1 MRVLKFGGTSVAGA
15 TAISKTLDIVC
26 SAAQEDRVVLV
37 CSAISGCTD
46 SLIAIGK
53 MEGDEKA
60 KAVSAL
66 KDKHLAIS
74 QRLFTGAERQST
86 NQVLDKLFEEL
97 SAATGDDCQT
107 YGELFST
114 NIIAR
119 KLSCDG
125 INAFWLD
132 SRDLIRTNNGEVQVE
147 SSYARIA
154 AAVEAHPQVRVFVA
168 PGFIARDME
177 GKLTTLG
184 RGGSDYSA
192 ALYAAAL
199 KADTLQIWT
208 DVPGIMTANP
218 KEVNKAHTVPQMSY
232 QAAFSLAAHGA
243 KVLYPPTV
251 KPAMEAGLPFDIM
264 NTFAPTGA
272 KTTVSTESCN
282 DWVGVTGKDGKLTLV
297 ADFEIK
303 DRSVRTRVMDILA
316 KEGITPKSVTID
328 GDCVNVEVEEAFG
341 SVAMKALHRDF
352 FERGASAS
360 LNIYIAGEG
369 HVGKALINLIGKNKD
384 RIARKTGKIMQ
395 IEAISRHES
404 EDFAFFKNILDNAP
418 RHSIFVDCTDSTSI
432 YRWYSPLLE
441 AGIDIVSA
449 NRRSLS
455 VPYAIYAQMKTSA
468 LMGGS
473 FLRYETTVATS
484 LPILD
489 SLARCANSSD
499 EILSIEAVVSCSLN
513 KILTS
518 GEPFAQAL
526 ESAQAAGLMEKDPS
540 ADLSGRDVLRKLL
553 ILAREAGVA
562 LGEDDVEIVPVRGDE
577 EFSAGSRYVA
587 SLTKD
592 ERKHLG
598 YSARIALQTVSE
610 NHPAWSIHGS
620 ENIIIIRSEFHPSP
634 LIIRGAGEGATQ
646 AASSILNDILR

>member
-26 SAAQEDRVVLV
+26 SAARQDRVILV

-53 MEGDEKA
+53 LQGDQKA
-60 KAVSAL
+60 KAVEAL
-66 KDKHLAIS
+66 KDKHYAITN
-74 QRLFTGAERQST
+74 RLFTGAERQDV
-86 NQVLDKLFEEL
+86 NLLVDRIAEEL
-97 SAATGDDCQT
+97 LLAEGDECQT

-114 NIIAR
+114 NIIAK
-119 KLSCDG
+119 KLCCEG

-132 SRDLIRTNNGEVQVE
+132 SRDLIRTKDGQVSVE
-147 SSYARIA
+147 DSYKRISDA
-154 AAVEAHPQVRVFVA
+154 IEAHPQVKVFVA
-168 PGFIARDME
+168 PGFIARDE
-177 GKLTTLG
+177 KGALTTLG

-192 ALYAAAL
+192 ALFAAAV
-199 KADTLQIWT
+199 KADCLQIWT
-208 DVPGIMTANP
+208 DVPGIMTSNP
-218 KEVNKAHTVPQMSY
+218 KDIKKAHTVPQMSY
-232 QAAFSLAAHGA
+232 KAAFSLAAHGA

-251 KPAMEAGLPFDIM
+251 KPAMEVGLPFDIM
-264 NTFAPTGA
+264 NTFAPDGA
-272 KTTVSTESCN
+272 KTTVSSQSCN
-282 DWVGVTGKDGKLTLV
+282 DWVGVTVKDGVISLV
-297 ADFEIK
+297 ADFQIK
-303 DRSVRTRVMDILA
+303 DRSVCTRIKDLLA
-316 KEGITPKSVTID
+316 KEGMTPKSITIED
-328 GDCVNVEVEEAFG
+328 DCVNIEIDPAFCN
-341 SVAMKALHRDF
+341 ACMKALHRDF

-369 HVGKALINLIGKNKD
+369 HVGKALVELIAKNRD
-384 RIARKTGKIMQ
+384 RIARKTGKTMQ
-395 IEAISRHES
+395 IEGISRHEC
-404 EDFAFFKNILDNAP
+404 EDAAFFKNILENAP
-418 RHSIFVDCTDSTSI
+418 RHSIFVDCTDSVSI

-455 VPYAIYAQMKTSA
+455 VPYAIYAQMKESA
-468 LMGGS
+468 LMGGT

-518 GEPFAQAL
+518 GEPFDQAMR
-526 ESAQAAGLMEKDPS
+526 SAQEAGLMEKDPS

-562 LGEDDVEIVPVRGDE
+562 LSEDDVEVVPVRGDE
-577 EFSAGSRYVA
+577 DFTPGSRYVA
-587 SLTKD
+587 SLIRD

-598 YSARIALQTVSE
+598 YSARIALQNVSE
-610 NHPAWSIHGS
+610 NHPAWSIRGS
-620 ENIIIIRSEFHPSP
+620 ENIIVIRSEFHPSP
-634 LIIRGAGEGATQ
+634 LVIRGAGEGATQ